1 MTILTKC
8 DFCSNSINKN
18 GKLVCKWGKDG
29 CSMPQKQIMEI
40 LKLIVATN
48 NKGDKNE
55 TLDR

>member
-29 CSMPQKQIMEI
+29 CSMPQKQITEI
-40 LKLIVATN
+40 LKLITTN
-48 NKGDKNE
+48 NGKGENNK
-55 TLDR
+55 